1 MKLAL
6 FAATA
11 LTMAGSALAYQT
23 QSGTDPATTTS
34 TETMTTTTAAAVP
47 IDPTMALTPPHTWTA
62 EQRDLW
68 DQHMASLPTAWT
80 ADQRSTFEA
89 MMALPPAGWSPEQR
103 ALYEQHMA
111 SLPATWTAE
120 QRAMYEQQVASL
132 RTPWAG
138 TQQMAA
144 VGPSTT
150 TAAQPNVST
159 FAGMGGPYE
168 DVYGAGS
175 VSLTPRPADANY
187 PPCSPGPGDDN
198 CIQLYERGVRDQLA
212 SWSRPTGGLQGSET
226 AMGGPFEPAD
236 QSSQAAMS
244 SGVAETTTGVGA
256 TSSGSTGTTSG
267 IGTMSTGTSHT
278 GTMGT
283 TTEDPVDTQSTTVPD
298 DATRTSDPAGT
309 TDPTY

>member
-1 MKLAL
+1 
-6 FAATA
+6 
-11 LTMAGSALAYQT
+11 
-23 QSGTDPATTTS
+23 
-34 TETMTTTTAAAVP
+34 
-47 IDPTMALTPPHTWTA
+47 MALTPPHTWTG
-62 EQRDLW
+62 EQRNLW
-68 DQHMASLPTAWT
+68 DQHMASLPAAWT

-89 MMALPPAGWSPEQR
+89 MMALPPS
-103 ALYEQHMA
+103 
-111 SLPATWTAE
+111 SWTAE

-144 VGPSTT
+144 VGPTSDPSAT

-244 SGVAETTTGVGA
+244 SGVAESTTGVGA

-283 TTEDPVDTQSTTVPD
+283 TTADPVDTQSSTVPD